1 MKIWTKLSAS
11 TSSSS
16 AGGSRPP
23 GSGPGAAEARGAA
36 AGPQRLPP
44 SGLRTQPALGGAAG
58 RMSRGRPPGI
68 ELGFPA
74 GAMAAD
80 SRRRRLGA
88 ILRQYPFTFAV
99 ILPTLL
105 AALYFFFYA
114 TPQFISE
121 SRFQIKTQSSMTGT
135 LGMDLMGGPAGVGS
149 SQSENAV
156 RDHLLSHD
164 ALRAVGERMDLVAVF
179 RPPHA
184 DIYSRLWWSDPSA
197 ERLLDHFR
205 HQVRVVPDAYTGI
218 VTLTARTYS
227 PRESQEL
234 ARNLLEIG
242 EEWVTRV
249 NQRMLDE
256 TLRASREVVARAER
270 RVTEAATA
278 VTEFRQR
285 ELALNPSRSAE
296 MAVGTIGGLEAE
308 ATRLRSE
315 LQQAQAFTRANAPLV
330 QNLRSR
336 IAAIEQQIREE
347 RARLSNADQGVTQ
360 QVAGFERLV
369 LEQDLANRGLAAAM
383 AGLETATANAQRQQI
398 FLQRVVEPNYAER
411 SLYPKPVL
419 FTGYVFAGLSL
430 VYGLLWL
437 LVAGVREHAS

>member
-1 MKIWTKLSAS
+1 MKIWTRLSAS
-11 TSSSS
+11 TNNSS
-16 AGGSRPP
+16 AGGS
-23 GSGPGAAEARGAA
+23 GTGQAGARAA
-36 AGPQRLPP
+36 GAGPQRLPP
-44 SGLRTQPALGGAAG
+44 MGLRAQPALGGAAG

-68 ELGFPA
+68 ELGFP
-74 GAMAAD
+74 GNAMPAD
-80 SRRRRLGA
+80 TPGRRLGA
-88 ILRQYPFTFAV
+88 VLRQYPFTFAV
-99 ILPTLL
+99 ILPTFL
-105 AALYFFFYA
+105 AALYFFLYA

-121 SRFQIKTQSSMTGT
+121 TRFQIKTQSSLAGT
-135 LGMDLMGGPAGVGS
+135 LGAELIGGRAGIGS
-149 SQSENAV
+149 SESENAV

-164 ALRAVGERMDLVAVF
+164 ALRAVGERMDLIAVF
-179 RPPHA
+179 RPPQA
-184 DIYSRLWWSDPSA
+184 DLYSRLWWSHPTA

-205 HQVRVVPDAYTGI
+205 HQVRVSPDAYTGI
-218 VTLTARTYS
+218 VTMTVRTYS
-227 PRESQEL
+227 PGESQQL

-249 NQRMLDE
+249 NQRMLNE
-256 TLRASREVVARAER
+256 TLRASREVVDRAER
-270 RVTEAATA
+270 RVTEAAAA

-285 ELALNPSRSAE
+285 ELALNPTRSAE
-296 MAVGTIGGLEAE
+296 MAVGTIGGLESE
-308 ATRLRSE
+308 ATRLRSD
-315 LQQAQAFTRANAPLV
+315 LQQAQAFTRPNAPLI

-336 IAAIEQQIREE
+336 IAAIEVQIREE
-347 RARLSNADQGVTQ
+347 RARLANADQGVTL

>member
-1 MKIWTKLSAS
+1 MGTADAR
-11 TSSSS
+11 T
-16 AGGSRPP
+16 AG
-23 GSGPGAAEARGAA
+23 
-36 AGPQRLPP
+36 AGPHPIPLK
-44 SGLRTQPALGGAAG
+44 GLRAQPAMSGAAG
-58 RMSRGRPPGI
+58 RLSRGRPPGI
-68 ELGFPA
+68 DLGFPA
-74 GAMAAD
+74 GTMAAD
-80 SRRRRLGA
+80 TPRRRLGA
-88 ILRQYPFTFAV
+88 ILRQYPYTFAV

-105 AALYFFFYA
+105 AALYLFFYA
-114 TPQFISE
+114 TPQYISE

-135 LGMDLMGGPAGVGS
+135 LGVDMLSGRAGIGS
-149 SQSENAV
+149 SESENAV

-164 ALRAVGERMDLVAVF
+164 ALRAVRERMDLVAVF
-179 RPPHA
+179 RPPQA
-184 DIYSRLWWSDPSA
+184 DIYSRLWWSNPTA

-227 PRESQEL
+227 PGESQAL
-234 ARNLLEIG
+234 ANNLLQIG

-256 TLRASREVVARAER
+256 TLRASREVVERAER
-270 RVTEAATA
+270 RVTESATA
-278 VTEFRQR
+278 VTQFRQR
-285 ELALNPSRSAE
+285 ELALNPTRSAE
-296 MAVGTIGGLEAE
+296 MAVGNIGGLEGE

-315 LQQAQAFTRANAPLV
+315 LQQAQAFTRADAPLI

-336 IAAIEQQIREE
+336 IAAIETQIREE

>member
-1 MKIWTKLSAS
+1 MSN
-11 TSSSS
+11 SS
-16 AGGSRPP
+16 AGGSRSGGSRSR
-23 GSGPGAAEARGAA
+23 GSGTGSADARMGGAA
-36 AGPQRLPP
+36 PQRLPP
-44 SGLRTQPALGGAAG
+44 SGLRMQPALGGTAG

-68 ELGFPA
+68 ELGFPS

-80 SRRRRLGA
+80 TPRRRLSA
-88 ILRQYPFTFAV
+88 ILRQYPYTFAV

-105 AALYFFFYA
+105 TALYLFFYA
-114 TPQFISE
+114 TPQYISE
-121 SRFQIKTQSSMTGT
+121 SRFQIKTQSSMTAT
-135 LGMDLMGGPAGVGS
+135 LGMELMGGRSGIGS
-149 SQSENAV
+149 SESENAV

-164 ALRAVGERMDLVAVF
+164 ALRAVRERMDLIAVF

-184 DIYSRLWWSDPSA
+184 DIYSRLWWSNPSA

-205 HQVRVVPDAYTGI
+205 HQVQVVPDAYTGI

-227 PRESQEL
+227 PAQSQEL
-234 ARNLLEIG
+234 ARSLLEIG

-256 TLRASREVVARAER
+256 TLRASREVVERAER
-270 RVTEAATA
+270 RVTEVAAA

-285 ELALNPSRSAE
+285 ELALNPTRSAE
-296 MAVGTIGGLEAE
+296 LAVGTIGGLESE

-315 LQQAQAFTRANAPLV
+315 LQQAQAFTRPNAPLI

-336 IAAIEQQIREE
+336 IAAIEVQIREE

>member
-1 MKIWTKLSAS
+1 M
-11 TSSSS
+11 
-16 AGGSRPP
+16 
-23 GSGPGAAEARGAA
+23 GAAGTRTGGT
-36 AGPQRLPP
+36 GPQRLPP
-44 SGLRTQPALGGAAG
+44 MGLRAQPALGGTAA
-58 RMSRGRPPGI
+58 RMARGRPPGI
-68 ELGFPA
+68 ELGFPSN
-74 GAMAAD
+74 GMPAD
-80 SRRRRLGA
+80 TMRRRLGA
-88 ILRQYPFTFAV
+88 ILRQYPFTLAV

-114 TPQFISE
+114 TPQYISE
-121 SRFQIKTQSSMTGT
+121 SRFQIKTQSSLAGT
-135 LGMDLMGGPAGVGS
+135 LGAELIGGRTGIGS
-149 SQSENAV
+149 SESENAV

-164 ALRAVGERMDLVAVF
+164 ALRALRERMDLIAVF
-179 RPPHA
+179 RPPQA
-184 DIYSRLWWSDPSA
+184 DVYSRLWWSNPTA

-205 HQVRVVPDAYTGI
+205 YQVRVVPDAYTGI

-227 PRESQEL
+227 PGESQEL
-234 ARNLLEIG
+234 ANNLLEIG
-242 EEWVTRV
+242 EQWVTRV
-249 NQRMLDE
+249 NQRMLNE
-256 TLRASREVVARAER
+256 TLRASREVVERAER
-270 RVTEAATA
+270 RVTEATAA

-285 ELALNPSRSAE
+285 ELALNPTRSAE
-296 MAVGTIGGLEAE
+296 MAVGTIGGLESE

-315 LQQAQAFTRANAPLV
+315 LQQAQAFTRSNAPLI

-347 RARLSNADQGVTQ
+347 RARLANADQGVTQ
-360 QVAGFERLV
+360 QVAGFERLM

-383 AGLETATANAQRQQI
+383 SGFETATANAQRQQI

-411 SLYPKPVL
+411 SLYPRPVL